1 MWHKLWR
8 FYTKGIENAPFP
20 SRQSKLAC
28 GILWGSTNLVVF
40 SLHCGLSPS
49 FATWTPHFLL
59 LSSQRSA
66 VRGSSEMTPAPWRQA
81 CRSCEACGVG
91 IAGSKWLV
99 GWFEFHPSRERGR
112 ERDIYIHTT
121 YVYIYILHTCHEYIY
136 IYTTYVYIYIH
147 IMNIN
152 IYIYTTYIY
161 TTYYYTQINIYTL
174 HTYLYKLYNM
184 IWTHHPT

>member
-1 MWHKLWR
+1 MWHKLRR

-20 SRQSKLAC
+20 SRQSKLVC
-28 GILWGSTNLVVF
+28 GNLWGSTNLVVF

-112 ERDIYIHTT
+112 EREIYIYIYTLHMYIYIYYIHVMNIYIYIYYICV
-121 YVYIYILHTCHEYIY
+121 YVYIYILHTYPEYIY
-136 IYTTYVYIYIH
+136 IYILHIYIC
-147 IMNIN
+147 I
-152 IYIYTTYIY
+152 
-161 TTYYYTQINIYTL
+161 L
-174 HTYLYKLYNM
+174 HTT
-184 IWTHHPT
+184 THR

>member
-112 ERDIYIHTT
+112 ERDIYIYIHTT
-121 YVYIYILHTCHEYIY
+121 YV
-136 IYTTYVYIYIH
+136 
-147 IMNIN
+147 
-152 IYIYTTYIY
+152 YIYTTYIY

-174 HTYLYKLYNM
+174 HIYISSIYINCI
-184 IWTHHPT
+184 IWYELIIPPSTKFKHVWNHQEVI

>member
-1 MWHKLWR
+1 MWQKLRR

-20 SRQSKLAC
+20 SRQSKLVC
-28 GILWGSTNLVVF
+28 GNLWGSTNLVVF

-112 ERDIYIHTT
+112 EREIYIYTLHM
-121 YVYIYILHTCHEYIY
+121 YIYTICSVYILHTCHEYIY
-136 IYTTYVYIYIH
+136 TTYVYIYTTYISW
-147 IMNIN
+147 
-152 IYIYTTYIY
+152 IYIYILHIYMY
-161 TTYYYTQINIYTL
+161 TTYYYTQINIYIYTL
-174 HTYLYKLYNM
+174 HTHIYNLF
-184 IWTHHPT
+184 I

>member
-81 CRSCEACGVG
+81 CRSSEACGVG

-112 ERDIYIHTT
+112 ERDIYIYTH
-121 YVYIYILHTCHEYIY
+121 YICIY
-136 IYTTYVYIYIH
+136 IYTTYMSWIYIYIYTLHMYIYIH
-147 IMNIN
+147 TYHEYKY
-152 IYIYTTYIY
+152 IYIYYIY
-161 TTYYYTQINIYTL
+161 IYYIYI
-174 HTYLYKLYNM
+174 Y
-184 IWTHHPT
+184 I